1 MTFFNKVF
9 NQSKKGLGKAILFG
23 IIMGLILAIS
33 MFIYFKGTTSKVLEE
48 TECKLVDYEL
58 TCKVEKYD
66 KVDGVLIDLNYNEDN
81 DEKQQIILTR
91 EKMIIQGQTYLYQ
104 DLFAEYGE
112 KDSLNMF
119 VNTFMI
125 ILSVMFFIGGSIFYL
140 IGNLILALVMMA
152 LINSIMKTNFKFD
165 QMYKLTIYTSFPYVL
180 FNGITRVLFG
190 FTVSG
195 IIPFFLVSIVI
206 DYTIIF
212 FITYLVVKK
221 GYVPEVEEPKVEL
234 PFEG

>member
-152 LINSIMKTNFKFD
+152 LINSIMKANFKFD

-180 FNGITRVLFG
+180 FNGITRALFG
-190 FTVSG
+190 FTLSG